1 MHIITLLQ
9 QHLPLSAEVVEEL
22 QKIIV
27 REHLPKNH
35 VLVRPGQ
42 HCRRLF
48 FIEEGLIREHYQSLS
63 GKETT
68 YRFHTE
74 DNFVTADESFI
85 DGQPSQYYLET
96 LEETT
101 LCSISHEDFEQLLK
115 RHPLFEQ
122 LHVLVM
128 HQVMREMKER
138 ITALQFQT
146 ATERYESLLQN
157 QPSIFQRVS
166 LGHIASYLG
175 ISQETLS
182 RIRSKK

>member
-1 MHIITLLQ
+1 MNLTDFIRRHI
-9 QHLPLSAEVVEEL
+9 PLTPDMLEDLHRVT
-22 QKIIV
+22 I
-27 REHLPKNH
+27 REQVPAHQ

-42 HCRRLF
+42 YCRKLF
-48 FIEEGLIREHYQSLS
+48 FIEEGLVRESYFSMS

-68 YRFHTE
+68 YRFNIE
-74 DNFVTADESFI
+74 GAFVTVADSFL
-85 DGQPSQYYLET
+85 DNQPSRYSLET
-96 LEETT
+96 LEDSG
-101 LCSISHEDFEQLLK
+101 LCSITLADFEELLRKHPVFEKLQILIQHQLML
-115 RHPLFEQ
+115 
-122 LHVLVM
+122 
-128 HQVMREMKER
+128 EMKDR

-146 ATERYESLLQN
+146 AKERYESLLEN